1 MTRGIGSRKSSNA
14 ERNRRNA
21 RRSTGPRTPAGKA
34 ISRRNSL
41 RHGLCANPAAGVV
54 EDGGQ
59 FELLYAELTQA
70 IPPRNILE
78 EQLVHQIAVSLWRR
92 QRATRIDA
100 AISGIAVEAVQ
111 PWREE
116 VQGWIERIN
125 GAWQVECIRERD
137 PVSLKRR
144 IEAGKLQPG
153 EIWLRHVRP
162 YLCTLDVIRDQIM
175 RSGSGITAMMTMLV
189 ALAGKLDQVPGSFR
203 AQDTEQLAWLL
214 GESADR
220 LPYDEDDVTYTD
232 QQQWKGE
239 TDRLIG
245 EARRRKPG
253 KPMPKALDLLI
264 RQRLDTLR
272 QQREVCED
280 PYTTEQWQRKR
291 IAALLPDAPT
301 LDRLIRYETHAE
313 RSLLRALETLAKLR
327 GAMVETVAAI
337 MTRPEGG
344 PAALT
349 VHGRQEC
356 WSPNGSGFAKRT
368 QPESVRSDPPGD
380 TADA

>member
-1 MTRGIGSRKSSNA
+1 MTRGNGSRKSSNA

-21 RRSTGPRTPAGKA
+21 QRSTGPRTPAGKA

-54 EDGGQ
+54 EDGGL
-59 FELLYAELTQA
+59 FEHLHAELTEA
-70 IPPRNILE
+70 IQPLNILE

-100 AISGIAVEAVQ
+100 AISGVAVEAVQ

-162 YLCTLDVIRDQIM
+162 YLCTLDVMRDRIM

-189 ALAGKLDQVPGSFR
+189 HLAEKLDCAPRSFR

-245 EARRRKPG
+245 EARRREPG
-253 KPMPKALDLLI
+253 EPMPKALDLLI
-264 RQRLDTLR
+264 RQRLNTLG

-291 IAALLPDAPT
+291 IAALLPDAAT
-301 LDRLIRYETHAE
+301 LDRLIRYETCAE
-313 RSLLRALETLAKLR
+313 RSLLRALGTLAKLR
-327 GAMVETVAAI
+327 GATVETIAAI
-337 MTRPEGG
+337 VTRPEGG
-344 PAALT
+344 PAAMT
-349 VHGRQEC
+349 VHGRREC
-356 WSPNGSGFAKRT
+356 WSPNGSSFAKRT
-368 QPESVRSDPPGD
+368 QPESVRSDPLGD
-380 TADA
+380 TADL

>member
-1 MTRGIGSRKSSNA
+1 MNRGTRPTKSSIVK
-14 ERNRRNA
+14 RNRRNA

-54 EDGGQ
+54 EDGGL
-59 FELLYAELTQA
+59 FELLHAELTEA
-70 IPPRNILE
+70 IQPRNILE
-78 EQLVHQIAVSLWRR
+78 EQLVHQIAVSLWRH
-92 QRATRIDA
+92 QRAARFDA

-111 PWREE
+111 PRREE
-116 VQGWIERIN
+116 VQGWIDRIN
-125 GAWQVECIRERD
+125 PAWKVECIRERD

-144 IEAGKLQPG
+144 IKAGKLQPG
-153 EIWLRHVRP
+153 EIWWRHVRP
-162 YLCTLDVIRDQIM
+162 YLCTLDAIRDQIM

-189 ALAGKLDQVPGSFR
+189 ALAEKLDWAPVQFR

-220 LPYDEDDVTYTD
+220 LPYDEDEVTYTD
-232 QQQWKGE
+232 QQLWKGQ

-245 EARRRKPG
+245 EARQREPG
-253 KPMPKALDLLI
+253 EPMPKALDLLI
-264 RQRLDTLR
+264 RQRLDTLH

-280 PYTTEQWQRKR
+280 PYTTGQWQRKR
-291 IAALLPDAPT
+291 IAALLPDAAT
-301 LDRLIRYETHAE
+301 LDRLIRYETHTE
-313 RSLLRALETLAKLR
+313 RRLLRALETLAKLR
-327 GAMVETVAAI
+327 GATVETIAAT

-349 VHGRQEC
+349 VHGRREC

-368 QPESVRSDPPGD
+368 QPESVGSDPPGD
-380 TADA
+380 IADA

>member
-1 MTRGIGSRKSSNA
+1 MNRGTRPTKSSVA

-21 RRSTGPRTPAGKA
+21 QRSTGPRTPAGKA
-34 ISRRNSL
+34 ISRGNAL
-41 RHGLCANPAAGVV
+41 RHGLCANPAAGVI
-54 EDGGQ
+54 EDGGV
-59 FELLYAELTQA
+59 FEHLYAELTEA
-70 IPPRNILE
+70 IQPRNILE
-78 EQLVHQIAVSLWRR
+78 EQLIHQIALSLWRR

-116 VQGWIERIN
+116 VQGWINRIN
-125 GAWQVECIRERD
+125 AAWKVECIRERNL
-137 PVSLKRR
+137 VSLKRQ

-153 EIWLRHVRP
+153 EIWWRHVRP
-162 YLCTLDVIRDQIM
+162 YLCTLDAVRDGIM
-175 RSGSGITAMMTMLV
+175 RCGSGITAMMTMLV
-189 ALAGKLDQVPGSFR
+189 ALAEKLDQVPGQFR

-220 LPYDEDDVTYTD
+220 LPYDEDEVTYTD
-232 QQQWKGE
+232 EQLWKGQ

-245 EARRRKPG
+245 EARRREPG
-253 KPMPKALDLLI
+253 EPMPKALDLLI
-264 RQRLDTLR
+264 RQRLDTLH

-291 IAALLPDAPT
+291 IAALLPDAAT

-313 RSLLRALETLAKLR
+313 RSLLRALEILAKLR
-327 GAMVETVAAI
+327 GATVETIAAT

-349 VHGRQEC
+349 VQARREC

-368 QPESVRSDPPGD
+368 QAESVGSDPPSD
-380 TADA
+380 TADP

>member
-1 MTRGIGSRKSSNA
+1 MFPTKFAAS
-14 ERNRRNA
+14 
-21 RRSTGPRTPAGKA
+21 A

-54 EDGGQ
+54 EDGGL
-59 FELLYAELTQA
+59 FEHLHAELTEA
-70 IPPRNILE
+70 IQPRNILE
-78 EQLVHQIAVSLWRR
+78 EQLVHQIAVSLWRH

-111 PWREE
+111 PRREQ
-116 VQGWIERIN
+116 VQGWVDRIN
-125 GAWQVECIRERD
+125 SAWQVECIRERD
-137 PVSLKRR
+137 AVSLKRR

-153 EIWLRHVRP
+153 EVWVRHVRP
-162 YLCTLDVIRDQIM
+162 YLCTLDVTRDQIM
-175 RSGSGITAMMTMLV
+175 KSGSGITAMMTMLV
-189 ALAGKLDQVPGSFR
+189 DLAEKLDQVPRSFH

-214 GESADR
+214 GELADR
-220 LPYDEDDVTYTD
+220 LPYDKDEVTYTD
-232 QQQWKGE
+232 QQEWKRE

-245 EARRRKPG
+245 EARRREPG
-253 KPMPKALDLLI
+253 EPIPKALDLLI
-264 RQRLDTLR
+264 RQRLNTFR

-291 IAALLPDAPT
+291 IAALLPDAAT
-301 LDRLIRYETHAE
+301 LDRIIRYETHAA
-313 RSLLRALETLAKLR
+313 RSLLRALEMLAKLR
-327 GAMVETVAAI
+327 GATVETVAAI

-349 VHGRQEC
+349 VHGRREC

-368 QPESVRSDPPGD
+368 QPG
-380 TADA
+380 AN